1 MCRFFQWADQLPVDV
16 SERSSPPQVDMLNNY
31 ISRPKLQRQFAVL
44 ENWHL
49 WTFTLIYNIIIIITF
64 VCKLCLYVIN
74 FVICALEN
82 VCWYFFYKNFPLR
95 LNYLLKTGL
104 TWSLTSY
111 VRHFESSNPT
121 GLKPR
126 LTGLTVLP
134 HWFSDKS
141 LFFLYI
147 SAISP
152 GWLAGTFTPLQ
163 HTHLS

>member
-49 WTFTLIYNIIIIITF
+49 WTFTLIYNIIMVITF

-74 FVICALEN
+74 FPIYLLEK
-82 VCWYFFYKNFPLR
+82 VGWYFFYKNFPLR

-104 TWSLTSY
+104 TRSWQ
-111 VRHFESSNPT
+111 VM
-121 GLKPR
+121 
-126 LTGLTVLP
+126 
-134 HWFSDKS
+134 
-141 LFFLYI
+141 
-147 SAISP
+147 SAILNHEIQPVSSP
-152 GWLAGTFTPLQ
+152 VWPVWQSSLIGSQPSLCSF
-163 HTHLS
+163 SI

>member
-16 SERSSPPQVDMLNNY
+16 SEGSSPPQGDMLNNY
-31 ISRPKLQRQFAVL
+31 IPRPKLQRQFAVL

-104 TWSLTSY
+104 TRSRQAMSLVLRQVFVLSLYKRDITRLVGRYIHSTTT
-111 VRHFESSNPT
+111 HTFL
-121 GLKPR
+121 LK
-126 LTGLTVLP
+126 
-134 HWFSDKS
+134 
-141 LFFLYI
+141 
-147 SAISP
+147 
-152 GWLAGTFTPLQ
+152 
-163 HTHLS
+163 THVIFNNKKLLKQ

>member
-49 WTFTLIYNIIIIITF
+49 WTFTLIYNIIMVITF

-74 FVICALEN
+74 FAIYSLEK
-82 VCWYFFYKNFPLR
+82 VGWYFFYKNFPLR

-104 TWSLTSY
+104 TWSLEDMSAILNQKIQP
-111 VRHFESSNPT
+111 VSNPVRPVWQCSLIGSQT
-121 GLKPR
+121 SLCS
-126 LTGLTVLP
+126 
-134 HWFSDKS
+134 FS
-141 LFFLYI
+141 I
-147 SAISP
+147 
-152 GWLAGTFTPLQ
+152 
-163 HTHLS
+163 

>member
-1 MCRFFQWADQLPVDV
+1 MCRFYQWADQLPVDV
-16 SERSSPPQVDMLNNY
+16 SEGSSPPQVDALSNY
-31 ISRPKLQRQFAVL
+31 IPRPKLQRQFAVL

-104 TWSLTSY
+104 TWSQQVMSAILNHQHQT
-111 VRHFESSNPT
+111 VSNPVW
-121 GLKPR
+121 P
-126 LTGLTVLP
+126 V
-134 HWFSDKS
+134 WQCS
-141 LFFLYI
+141 LISSQTSLCSFFI
-147 SAISP
+147 
-152 GWLAGTFTPLQ
+152 
-163 HTHLS
+163 